1 MASMREIKRRKGSI
15 QSTAQITKAMKL
27 VSTVKFQKAKGR
39 AESSKPYFDKMYQ
52 TVTSI
57 LAKTDN
63 VNHPYLS
70 GGQSPKKAIIT
81 ITSNRGLAGGYNANI
96 IKLITGSGFPMEDVV
111 LYTIGRKGKDVLSHK
126 GYAVAS
132 DYSEV
137 IDAPMYSD
145 AQEIGKAVLDA
156 FSRQEI
162 GEIYLAYTAFKN
174 TVVHIPRLIKLLPVD
189 KDGMTAA
196 VSGAG
201 DGAAG
206 AGRNAGD
213 AAASG
218 ADSFAGGADEKPMP
232 MNYEPE
238 AEEALD
244 AIIPKYICSLIYG
257 ALMEAVASENG
268 ARMTAMDNATSN
280 AEEMIDKLTLSYNRA
295 RQGAI
300 TQEITEIVSGSE
312 ALA

>member
-27 VSTVKFQKAKGR
+27 VSTVKFQKAKGK
-39 AESSKPYFDKMYQ
+39 AEGSKPYFDKMYE

-57 LAKTDN
+57 LARTGN
-63 VNHPYLS
+63 VTHPYLN
-70 GGQSPKKAIIT
+70 GGKGSKKAVIA

-96 IKLITGSGFPMEDVV
+96 IKLIAGGGFDPETTV
-111 LYTIGRKGKDVLSHK
+111 LYTVGRKGKDVLSHH
-126 GYAVAS
+126 GYEIAK
-132 DYSEV
+132 D
-137 IDAPMYSD
+137 YSD
-145 AQEIGKAVLDA
+145 AIEAPLYSDARSIGKAVLDDFA
-156 FSRQEI
+156 SGRI
-162 GEIYLAYTAFKN
+162 GEIYLAYTSFKN
-174 TVVHIPRLIKLLPVD
+174 TVVHIPKLIRLLPVD
-189 KDGMTAA
+189 LA
-196 VSGAG
+196 VQEDDRTQA
-201 DGAAG
+201 
-206 AGRNAGD
+206 NNL
-213 AAASG
+213 
-218 ADSFAGGADEKPMP
+218 P

-244 AIIPKYICSLIYG
+244 AIVPKYVCSLIYG
-257 ALMEAVASENG
+257 ALMEACASENG

-280 AEEMIDKLTLSYNRA
+280 AEEMIDALTLSYNRA